1 MGMKFALKINPK
13 PFIDLVIVIT
23 GVSVAFLLNN
33 FNERK
38 KEAAEKQKVL
48 TSLERELVGIKELF
62 ISMAD
67 YQKTKVKTWDSLL
80 ALQEIDDFY
89 NYRYLQPQY
98 NFSIVEYALETR
110 NSNVVDFEL
119 HEKLLKLYQAIR
131 MLEQSEIHMTDLALQ
146 YQASIPSSLNSVTPQ
161 NLFLFDRFR
170 VFAKD
175 RELSLRNVHG
185 LATEILPML
194 QTRIKA

>member
-1 MGMKFALKINPK
+1 MGMKYEVKINPK
-13 PFIDLVIVIT
+13 PFIDLIIVIT

-38 KEAAEKQKVL
+38 KEAAEKIKVL
-48 TSLERELVGIKELF
+48 TSLERELVGITELF
-62 ISMAD
+62 PSMAD
-67 YQKTKVKTWDSLL
+67 YQKNKIKTWDSLL
-80 ALQEIDDFY
+80 TLQAIDDFY
-89 NYRYLQPQY
+89 NYRYVQPQY
-98 NFSIVEYALETR
+98 NFSIIEYAMETR

-119 HEKLLKLYQAIR
+119 HEKLLRLYQAIR

-146 YQASIPSSLNSVTPQ
+146 YQAPIPSGLNPATPQ

-175 RELSLRNVHG
+175 REFGLRNVHG

-194 QTRIKA
+194 HARVQV

>member
-1 MGMKFALKINPK
+1 MKFALKINPK